1 MLRSELPARGLLAA
15 FTLLGLSAPA
25 LAGAVPEPADFRME
39 DYRSP
44 TPPTLKGATV
54 VTTAQAAALW
64 QNKAALFVDVMPFT
78 PKPAN
83 LPKGT
88 IWRDPVRQD
97 IPESLWLANVGYGA
111 LPKETEAYLSAA
123 LASRAGSKQ
132 SPILFYCMTDCWMSW
147 NAAKRALAMG
157 YPNVAWFPEGTDG
170 WEDALLP
177 LTESHP
183 EPRPE

>member
-25 LAGAVPEPADFRME
+25 LAGAAPEPADFRME

-123 LASRAGSKQ
+123 LASHAGSKQ

-147 NAAKRALAMG
+147 NAAKRAMQLGYTNVIWYPAGADGWKRAGLPVVENKPLAM
-157 YPNVAWFPEGTDG
+157 D
-170 WEDALLP
+170 
-177 LTESHP
+177 
-183 EPRPE
+183 